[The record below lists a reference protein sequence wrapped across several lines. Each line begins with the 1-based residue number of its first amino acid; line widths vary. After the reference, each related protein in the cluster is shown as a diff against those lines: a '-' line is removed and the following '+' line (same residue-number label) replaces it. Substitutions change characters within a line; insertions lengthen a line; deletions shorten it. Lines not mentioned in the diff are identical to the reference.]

1 LIVAGEITDDALAA
15 SRELGL
21 TLAAGLDAGLY

>member
-1 LIVAGEITDDALAA
+1 MPELSTLEVVLAVAKAGSLGAA

-21 TLAAGLDAGLY
+21 TQ